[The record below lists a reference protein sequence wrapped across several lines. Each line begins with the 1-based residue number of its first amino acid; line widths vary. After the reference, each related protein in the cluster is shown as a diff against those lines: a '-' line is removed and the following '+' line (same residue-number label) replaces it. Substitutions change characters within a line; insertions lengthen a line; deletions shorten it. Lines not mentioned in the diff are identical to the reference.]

1 MAKLDNGILGGFSGK
16 VGTVIGYR
24 WRDRWCVRA
33 RPTHVHNPRT
43 AAQTAHRMLFRE
55 MVQLAGAL
63 KEGLRIGLKARAD
76 RDGMTEM
83 NAFCRLNWHEG
94 GRPDYGQ
101 LRVSE
106 GPVAPVR
113 FGAARLEGDVLRVA
127 FEKNPTGRQACG
139 SDGVRLLVFNAVRR
153 QSVLTQ
159 AVARRRGSLAVA
171 LPTGWAAEELHVYTF
186 AQDAAGRCSASGY
199 VRLQPLDEP
208 PAAGLEEKKSTM
220 SVKKCIFAG
229 ENKSEMK
236 RQNKDNV
243 LNIIRTT
250 VRRSEP
256 DAEIILYGSRAR
268 GDAREDSDWD
278 VIVLLNKP
286 EMRHSDRYEIAC
298 DLWEEGF
305 DIGEEI
311 NAFVYTHAQWNAAP
325 PSLFKYNVREEG
337 IRL

>member
-139 SDGVRLLVFNAVRR
+139 SDGVRLLVFNAVRC

-159 AVARRRGSLAVA
+159 AVARRSGSLAVA
-171 LPTGWAAEELHVYTF
+171 LPTGWVGEELHLYGFVE
-186 AQDAAGRCSASGY
+186 DSAGRCSSSSYVEMEVAAERGTACSGGAET
-199 VRLQPLDEP
+199 VVKAEKESGPQAV
-208 PAAGLEEKKSTM
+208 PAAPTEGVSASDGYSALPWEAS
-220 SVKKCIFAG
+220 SGRRV
-229 ENKSEMK
+229 
-236 RQNKDNV
+236 
-243 LNIIRTT
+243 TT
-250 VRRSEP
+250 
-256 DAEIILYGSRAR
+256 
-268 GDAREDSDWD
+268 
-278 VIVLLNKP
+278 
-286 EMRHSDRYEIAC
+286 
-298 DLWEEGF
+298 
-305 DIGEEI
+305 
-311 NAFVYTHAQWNAAP
+311 T
-325 PSLFKYNVREEG
+325 
-337 IRL
+337 